1 MSNVTNKTKSLNK
14 EHHRQADAKASG
26 LTLDLTKGS
35 FNTSTKSS
43 SINPNSK
50 LVINLEIAKKY
61 KTELIGQMGIIC
73 AIGEQ
78 NNGSVNFQE
87 ANDLWISKF
96 VDTGVYTQ
104 DLITVVSHYRG
115 RFNSPKGYK
124 QIPSDDLKKLITVS

>member
-1 MSNVTNKTKSLNK
+1 MSKITDKTKTLNA
-14 EHHRQADAKASG
+14 EHNRVATAKANG
-26 LTLDLTKGS
+26 ITLDLTKGS

-61 KTELIGQMGIIC
+61 ASKLNGQMGIIC
-73 AIGEQ
+73 ALAEQ
-78 NNGSVNFQE
+78 NGGSVNFQE
-87 ANDLWISKF
+87 ANNLWISEF

-104 DLITVVSHYRG
+104 DLLTVVSHYRG

-124 QIPSDDLKKLITVS
+124 QIPSADLKKLITIS

>member
-1 MSNVTNKTKSLNK
+1 MSKIADKTKALNK
-14 EHHRQADAKASG
+14 EHHRQADAKANG

-50 LVINLEIAKKY
+50 LIINLEIAKKY
-61 KTELIGQMGIIC
+61 AHKLSGQMGIIC
-73 AIGEQ
+73 TIAEQ
-78 NNGSVNFQE
+78 NNGSVNFVE
-87 ANDLWISKF
+87 ANELWITQF
-96 VDTGVYTQ
+96 VDTGIYSQ

-124 QIPSDDLKKLITVS
+124 QIPSADLKKLITVS

>member
-1 MSNVTNKTKSLNK
+1 MSKITDKTKTLNA
-14 EHHRQADAKASG
+14 EHNRVANAKANG
-26 LTLDLTKGS
+26 ITLDLTKGS

-61 KTELIGQMGIIC
+61 AHKLSGQMGIIC
-73 AIGEQ
+73 SLAEQ

-87 ANDLWISKF
+87 ANELWITQF

-104 DLITVVSHYRG
+104 DLITVVGHYRG

-124 QIPSDDLKKLITVS
+124 QIPSTDLKKLITVS